1 MKRTLILAIA
11 LASATPAAAEN
22 WVSLGGVLNSEIDLH
37 SVGQSGSLPVAR
49 MRYGG
54 QRPQG
59 IITMTMELGAM
70 CGEGYLY
77 ILDGAISSDWS
88 PTIAAMPDLPKE
100 DRVIWIPSQNEAFN
114 NFFLFLCRG

>member
-1 MKRTLILAIA
+1 MNRTLILAIA

-49 MRYGG
+49 LRYGG

-77 ILDGAISSDWS
+77 MLDGAISSSWS
-88 PTIAAMPDLPKE
+88 PTIAPMPDLPKE

>member
-1 MKRTLILAIA
+1 MKRTALLAIA
-11 LASATPAAAEN
+11 LACATPAAAEN
-22 WVSLGGVLNSEIDLH
+22 WVSLGGVLNSEIDLQ
-37 SVGQSGSLPVAR
+37 SVGHRGSLPVAR

-77 ILDGAISSDWS
+77 ILDGEISSDWS
-88 PTIAAMPDLPKE
+88 PTIASMPDLPKE